1 MFCERAPSCSPTL
14 TEGPGTEASKG
25 RNVLRVACGPALRAF
40 EGSQER
46 KKRERTARG
55 GRFYKRWRTG
65 RVMGR

>member
-46 KKRERTARG
+46 KKRERNSERRA
-55 GRFYKRWRTG
+55 FL
-65 RVMGR
+65 